1 MELFEELVSSDE
13 DEVVTYETAP
23 KEIVYKFRLTGDGE
37 PALLSFRLKLGEKL
51 PLIKERQT
59 KGKPQIFECHSPC
72 DTLKF
77 QMGERLVSISTRV
90 SSQRLPAIR

>member
-1 MELFEELVSSDE
+1 MEVFEELVSSDE

-23 KEIVYKFRLTGDGE
+23 KELVYKFRLTGDGE

-59 KGKPQIFECHSPC
+59 KGKPRIF
-72 DTLKF
+72 
-77 QMGERLVSISTRV
+77 RY
-90 SSQRLPAIR
+90 A